1 MNRLQGV
8 LGLIDLIAVTPR
20 ADAAD
25 MRHQIVAALKR
36 NAQVEAD
43 SISVNVAG
51 DRVTLH
57 GKVHARHERGVAERA
72 AWSAAGVRSVDARI
86 EVV

>member
-1 MNRLQGV
+1 MNRRHGV
-8 LGLIDLIAVTPR
+8 LGLINLIAVTPR

-43 SISVNVAG
+43 SISVDVAG
-51 DRVTLH
+51 DKVTLH
-57 GKVHARHERGVAERA
+57 GKVHAWHERA
-72 AWSAAGVRSVDARI
+72 AWSAAGVRSVDDRI

>member
-1 MNRLQGV
+1 MIRRHGV
-8 LGLIDLIAVTPR
+8 LGLIDLIAVTPS

-43 SISVNVAG
+43 SISVDVAG
-51 DRVTLH
+51 DRVTPR
-57 GKVHARHERGVAERA
+57 GKVHAWHERGVSERA
-72 AWSAAGVRSVDARI
+72 AWSAAGVRSVDAHI